1 MDLISGQPHWPR
13 AAGQLCT
20 FPPLSDD
27 LRCEV
32 AVMGAGVTGAL
43 VAAALSRAG
52 LDTVVLDRR
61 DVASGS
67 SSASTGLLQ
76 YEIDTHLIDL
86 IARYGR
92 APAELAYRACRDAID
107 TLRQLDAGLGC
118 TGHWMRKRSLYLAS
132 RRRDVDTLRQ
142 EAAARTAAGIA
153 VQVLEASAVRAH
165 FDLEAPLALLSADAA
180 EIDPFRF
187 ACALLNDGQTR
198 GVRVFDRTTV
208 EQPRR
213 QPDGDWLLRTDR
225 EAAVRARHVV
235 VATGYE
241 SGRFLPGPTRMRIR
255 SSYAFVTEPMALP
268 EPLKNTLV
276 WESARPYLYLRT
288 TVDQRLMI
296 GGEDDA
302 IDIAVR
308 RDLRVPGKTRT
319 LRRRVARWWP
329 ELPLEVGCAWAGSF
343 AETFDGLPLIGQSAR
358 APAGLLMALAFGGN
372 GIVFSALAA
381 EMLTAAVQ
389 GRKHPLAGVFH
400 PDR

>member
-1 MDLISGQPHWPR
+1 MDLISGVPHWPR

-20 FPPLSDD
+20 FPPLSRD
-27 LRCEV
+27 LSCEV
-32 AVMGAGVTGAL
+32 AVIGAGVTGAL

-67 SSASTGLLQ
+67 TSASTGLLQ

-86 IARYGR
+86 RARYGH
-92 APAELAYRACRDAID
+92 APAELAYRACRDAIG
-107 TLRQLDAGLGC
+107 TLQQLDAGLDHA
-118 TGHWMRKRSLYLAS
+118 GHWMRKRSLYLAS

-165 FDLEAPLALLSADAA
+165 YGLEAPLALLSVDAA
-180 EIDPFRF
+180 EIDPYRF
-187 ACALLNDGQTR
+187 ACALLDDCQMR
-198 GVRVFDRTTV
+198 GVPVYDRTTV
-208 EQPRR
+208 AALRPA
-213 QPDGDWLLRTDR
+213 PDGGWLLRTDR
-225 EAAVRARHVV
+225 DATVRSSHVV
-235 VATGYE
+235 LAAGYE
-241 SGRFLPGPTRMRIR
+241 SGRFLPGSTRMRIR
-255 SSYAFVTEPMALP
+255 SSYAFVTEPMRLP
-268 EPLKNTLV
+268 ATLKDTLV

-343 AETFDGLPLIGQSAR
+343 AETFDGLPLIGQSEA

-381 EMLTAAVQ
+381 EMLTAAIQ
-389 GRKHPLAGVFH
+389 GRKHPLADVFH